1 MLLELLRIETLK
13 TATGCKQHGAE
24 KCTEKQ
30 FRCSSENSHQVEFL
44 KNQISPP
51 QILSI
56 NDWNREQEKCI
67 PLSFRCDG
75 RYLDYDDTG
84 RELSQ
89 LSIDLDIK
97 LQIIVA
103 PYESPPVQNF
113 AGSRYRTRYI
123 ICRWV
128 RSCQAS
134 SGDYKATLNDK
145 EKTPTNTKCLED
157 PTYVIFLKSR
167 RVSFAQQIS
176 VLFELPSLTNM
187 WQISKSFIHIV
198 WGRFPLNTIK

>member
-1 MLLELLRIETLK
+1 MFCHQHCRSSQSTTGTENRRNASRWAFAVMAGLLIMMIR
-13 TATGCKQHGAE
+13 G
-24 KCTEKQ
+24 
-30 FRCSSENSHQVEFL
+30 EN
-44 KNQISPP
+44 
-51 QILSI
+51 
-56 NDWNREQEKCI
+56 
-67 PLSFRCDG
+67 
-75 RYLDYDDTG
+75 Y
-84 RELSQ
+84 SQ

-167 RVSFAQQIS
+167 KVSFAQQIS
-176 VLFELPSLTNM
+176 LLFELPSLTNM
-187 WQISKSFIHIV
+187 WQISKSIIHIV
-198 WGRFPLNTIK
+198 WGKFPLIP

>member
-44 KNQISPP
+44 KNQISPPQILSIIIIIVIIIIIIIIIIISNRRIPTRSNFQKIKISPP

-134 SGDYKATLNDK
+134 SGDYKAALNDK
-145 EKTPTNTKCLED
+145 EKTPTNTK
-157 PTYVIFLKSR
+157 
-167 RVSFAQQIS
+167 
-176 VLFELPSLTNM
+176 
-187 WQISKSFIHIV
+187 W
-198 WGRFPLNTIK
+198 NTQRMLYF